1 MERPHSE
8 KVALR
13 LRRFGERI
21 AIGILRFAVSGRK
34 RMIRNL
40 MLETSPLIPG
50 EQVRLAM
57 AHIAE
62 SDCPVLILG
71 EHGVGKRSAARQL
84 HALSFRR
91 QEPYTEVGCADLDE
105 ESLLPSLS
113 TNGTLHLHEVAEL
126 SLPLQEL
133 VVQTYLEIQPSA
145 PACRLLLSSS
155 REPVDEV
162 RSQRM
167 NEQFYFFASAVTL
180 RIPPLRCRKLEIPAI
195 VDELMTRFAAQ
206 LDRPKPVLGRQIMEY
221 LVEYPWPRN
230 LIELQTAIRT
240 FLAIEDQAISF
251 AAPRAAAPGQRYKA
265 NHTRVSLKDA
275 ARAASS
281 QIERQLISEVLAV
294 TSGNRRR
301 AADVLGISY
310 KALLYQIKQIKDMPR
325 SAAAKTGVTL

>member
-21 AIGILRFAVSGRK
+21 AIGILRVAVSGRK

-113 TNGTLHLHEVAEL
+113 TNGTLHLHEIAEL

-206 LDRPKPVLGRQIMEY
+206 FDRPKPVLGRQIMEY

-240 FLAIEDQAISF
+240 FWPSRIRRSRSRLRGRPHPASD
-251 AAPRAAAPGQRYKA
+251 
-265 NHTRVSLKDA
+265 TRPITHA
-275 ARAASS
+275 CR
-281 QIERQLISEVLAV
+281 
-294 TSGNRRR
+294 
-301 AADVLGISY
+301 
-310 KALLYQIKQIKDMPR
+310 
-325 SAAAKTGVTL
+325 